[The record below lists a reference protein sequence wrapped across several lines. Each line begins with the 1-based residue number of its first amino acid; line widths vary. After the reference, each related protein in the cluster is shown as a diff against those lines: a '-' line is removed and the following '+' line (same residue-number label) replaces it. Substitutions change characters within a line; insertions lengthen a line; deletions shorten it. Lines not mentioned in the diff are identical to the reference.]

1 VAADAS
7 ERRILVGAVAGA
19 HGVRGEVKI
28 KSFTEQ
34 VRDVAA
40 YGPVEDESG
49 TRRFAIKIR
58 GEAKGLV
65 IASLDGVGDRNAAEA
80 LKGLRL
86 YVPRAALGKKPKR
99 APKGSERWFVADL
112 VGLAAVDT
120 NGAALGTVKNVANYG
135 AGDILEVTTMAGET
149 QLYAFTKRT
158 VPEVDIANGRVVID
172 PPVEVEAKEE
182 DGSDE

>member
-99 APKGSERWFVADL
+99 APKGSDRWFVADL

>member
-40 YGPVEDESG
+40 YGPVEDEGG

-99 APKGSERWFVADL
+99 APKGTDRWFVADL

-120 NGAALGTVKNVANYG
+120 KGEALGTVKNVANYG
-135 AGDILEVTTMAGET
+135 AGDILEVTTATGDT
-149 QLYAFTKRT
+149 QLFAFTKRT